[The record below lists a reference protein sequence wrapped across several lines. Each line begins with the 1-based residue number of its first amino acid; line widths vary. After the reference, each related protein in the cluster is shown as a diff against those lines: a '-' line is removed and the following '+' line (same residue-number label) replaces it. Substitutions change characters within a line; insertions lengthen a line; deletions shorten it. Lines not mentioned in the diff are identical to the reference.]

1 MLYTC
6 GCYCGAMKCACGLCI
21 NLFIIS
27 KVCAIGISSYLLL
40 DSLRGVCLV
49 VKMGFV
55 NFVKV
60 MQ

>member
-1 MLYTC
+1 
-6 GCYCGAMKCACGLCI
+6 MKCACGWCI

-27 KVCAIGISSYLLL
+27 KVCAIGISSCLLL